1 MAIVNVDYSE
11 FETLKNRV
19 KELEETVKEKDKV
32 IASLKDGSR
41 VIIRKELQIEYER
54 FSDPFRRMHDSATD
68 PLYSQDEKPIRTVET
83 SESYVGF
90 EDVRLKVEEHM
101 KDEVKRSIQQRDE
114 SRARYDSSVQKYNEK
129 EKKLDAKEQSLKD
142 KYAKKEADLISEY
155 KEKGKAL
162 EADYLAKG
170 KAYKQQLDADYKIYM
185 KKAGRLPYI
194 CESAKEALSL
204 LNANRFFKPKGVES
218 ILEKIIQKCE
228 ELANGQNTERN
239 Q

>member
-19 KELEETVKEKDKV
+19 KELEETVKEKDKT

-41 VIIRKELQIEYER
+41 VIIRKEVQIEYET
-54 FSDPFRRMHDSATD
+54 FSEPFRRLRGIDKD
-68 PLYSQDEKPIRTVET
+68 PLYSQDDKPRRTVET
-83 SESYVGF
+83 SESYLGF

-114 SRARYDSSVQKYNEK
+114 SRANYDSSVQRYNEK
-129 EKKLDAKEQSLKD
+129 VKMLDANKKSLKD
-142 KYAKKEADLISEY
+142 KYAQKEANLISEY

-170 KAYKQQLDADYKIYM
+170 KEYKRQLELDYNNYI
-185 KKAGRLPYI
+185 KKAARLLSI
-194 CESAKEALSL
+194 SDSAKEALSL

-218 ILEKIIQKCE
+218 ILANIIQKCE
-228 ELANGQNTERN
+228 D
-239 Q
+239 

>member
-19 KELEETVKEKDKV
+19 KELEETVKEKDKT

-41 VIIRKELQIEYER
+41 VIIRKEVQIEYWS
-54 FSDPFRRMHDSATD
+54 FSETYRRMRGNDKD
-68 PLYSQDEKPIRTVET
+68 PLYSQDDKPRRTVET
-83 SESYVGF
+83 SESYIGF

-114 SRARYDSSVQKYNEK
+114 SRANYDSSVQRYNEK
-129 EKKLDAKEQSLKD
+129 EKKLDDKEKSLKD
-142 KYAKKEADLISEY
+142 KYAQKEADLISEY
-155 KEKGKAL
+155 KEKDKAL

-170 KAYKQQLDADYKIYM
+170 KAYKQQLEIDYNNYI
-185 KKAGRLPYI
+185 KKAARLI
-194 CESAKEALSL
+194 FINKSAKEALSL

-218 ILEKIIQKCE
+218 ILAKIIQKCE
-228 ELANGQNTERN
+228 D
-239 Q
+239 

>member
-19 KELEETVKEKDKV
+19 KELEETVKEKDKT

-41 VIIRKELQIEYER
+41 VIIRKEVQIEYER
-54 FSDPFRRMHDSATD
+54 FSDPFRRMRGSD
-68 PLYSQDEKPIRTVET
+68 PLYSQDEKPRRTVET

-114 SRARYDSSVQKYNEK
+114 SRANYDSSVQKYKEK
-129 EKKLDAKEQSLKD
+129 EKKLDDKEKSLKD
-142 KYAKKEADLISEY
+142 KYAKKKADLISEY
-155 KEKGKAL
+155 KEKDKAL

-170 KAYKQQLDADYKIYM
+170 KAYKQQLDADYNYYI
-185 KKAGRLPYI
+185 KKAGRLLSI
-194 CESAKEALSL
+194 SDSAKEALSL

-218 ILEKIIQKCE
+218 ILANIIQKCE
-228 ELANGQNTERN
+228 G
-239 Q
+239 

>member
-19 KELEETVKEKDKV
+19 KELEETVKEKDKT

-41 VIIRKELQIEYER
+41 VIIRKEVQIEYER
-54 FSDPFRRMHDSATD
+54 FSDPFRRMHGCAAD
-68 PLYSQDEKPIRTVET
+68 PLYSQDEKPRRTVET

-101 KDEVKRSIQQRDE
+101 KEEVKRSIQQRDE
-114 SRARYDSSVQKYNEK
+114 SRANYDSSIQIYKEK
-129 EKKLDAKEQSLKD
+129 EKELEIKKKSFEDMYAQKED
-142 KYAKKEADLISEY
+142 DLISVY
-155 KEKGKAL
+155 KKKGIDL

-170 KAYKQQLDADYKIYM
+170 KAYKQQLEADYKIYM
-185 KKAGRLPYI
+185 KKAGRLPSI
-194 CESAKEALSL
+194 NQSAKEALSL

-218 ILEKIIQKCE
+218 ILANIIQKCE
-228 ELANGQNTERN
+228 D
-239 Q
+239 

>member
-19 KELEETVKEKDKV
+19 KELEETVKEKDKT

-41 VIIRKELQIEYER
+41 VIIRKEVQIEYER
-54 FSDPFRRMHDSATD
+54 FSEPFCRIRGIDKD
-68 PLYSQDEKPIRTVET
+68 PLYSQDEKPRRTVET

-101 KDEVKRSIQQRDE
+101 KDEVKRSIQQRDD
-114 SRARYDSSVQKYNEK
+114 SRANYDSSVQRYNEK
-129 EKKLDAKEQSLKD
+129 EKKLDAKKKSLESM
-142 KYAKKEADLISEY
+142 YAQKEADLISEY
-155 KEKGKAL
+155 KEKVKAL

-170 KAYKQQLDADYKIYM
+170 KAYKQQLDADYNYYI
-185 KKAGRLPYI
+185 KKAGRLLSI
-194 CESAKEALSL
+194 SDSAREALSL

-218 ILEKIIQKCE
+218 ILAKIIQKCE
-228 ELANGQNTERN
+228 EV
-239 Q
+239 